1 MLKLFPAVAA
11 TAVYATVLSCALA
24 QTVYKCEANGKLSY
38 SDRPC
43 DFGAVTRMPNAPAPD
58 PETRARLARQRELA
72 AQLTERDT
80 ARAYLEDLD
89 LARARRAAIALKLK
103 CDRLR
108 LRQQWAQEDARG
120 AASKSRATAQVKA
133 RRQAQ
138 SMALECP
145 S

>member
-11 TAVYATVLSCALA
+11 TAVYATIFSCAAA
-24 QTVYKCEANGKLSY
+24 QTVYKCAAGARVTY

-43 DFGAVTRMPNAPAPD
+43 DFGIVTPMPQAAAPD
-58 PETRARLARQRELA
+58 PETRARFARQQALA

-89 LARARRAAIALKLK
+89 LARARRAATALKLK

-120 AASKSRATAQVKA
+120 AASKSRTNAQTKA
-133 RRQAQ
+133 KRQAQ

>member
-11 TAVYATVLSCALA
+11 TAVYATIFSCASA
-24 QTVYKCEANGKLSY
+24 QTVYKCAADGKFSY

-43 DFGAVTRMPNAPAPD
+43 DFGVVTPLPQPAAPD
-58 PETRARLARQRELA
+58 PETRARFARQQALA
-72 AQLTERDT
+72 AQLAERDT

-89 LARARRAAIALKLK
+89 LARARRAANTLKLK

-120 AASKSRATAQVKA
+120 AATKSRANAQTKVK
-133 RRQAQ
+133 RQAQ